1 MSTFKV
7 ISETKNTQYGYDN
20 TDVIVNGNY
29 NTNTKDGV
37 VMNIS
42 GSVYRKNE
50 SGEQSDYIGNFN
62 GQMRND
68 EMKYSLSEMTRS
80 DSNLVWAAI
89 DDIESHVIKA

>member
-1 MSTFKV
+1 MGNFKV

-29 NTNTKDGV
+29 NTNVKDGV

-42 GSVYRKNE
+42 GSVYRKNS
-50 SGEQSDYIGNFN
+50 SGEQGEYIGNFN
-62 GQMRND
+62 GQARND

-80 DSNLVWAAI
+80 DSNIVWAAI
-89 DDIESHVIKA
+89 DDIESNILG